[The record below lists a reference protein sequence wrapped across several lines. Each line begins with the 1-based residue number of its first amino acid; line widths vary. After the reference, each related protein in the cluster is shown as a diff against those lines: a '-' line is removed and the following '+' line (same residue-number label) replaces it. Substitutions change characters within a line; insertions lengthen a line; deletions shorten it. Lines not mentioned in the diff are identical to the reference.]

1 MRITFISKLQKLLH
15 HHQSGLFK
23 RYSKILMI
31 RSDFH
36 WSLNTDRYMKGDEHQ
51 FSTDM
56 SYLMLRLSDYP
67 GVIGYAWVLEEA
79 LDRGLHAHAVIYV
92 NGQQHRS
99 KWGFKSLLQ
108 SLWEEIT
115 DGEGYVYNCEDKSD
129 YRASVRFP
137 VHFDDIRGRRNMR
150 YVVNYLAKTGQKTDY
165 PIFHLSDL
173 PDIRC
178 KRSGRPRTE
187 KQKNNR

>member
-1 MRITFISKLQKLLH
+1 MGIELISELQKLLH

-99 KWGFKSLLQ
+99 KWIFKSVLQ
-108 SLWEEIT
+108 RLWEEIT
-115 DGEGYVYNCEDKSD
+115 DGEGYVYNCEDKSG

-137 VHFDDIRGRRNMR
+137 VHFDDVRGRRNMR
-150 YVVNYLAKTGQKTDY
+150 YVVNYLAKAEQKTDY
-165 PIFHLSDL
+165 PIFLLSDL

-178 KRSGRPRTE
+178 KRSGRPRTR
-187 KQKNNR
+187 KQK